1 MKKAMG
7 IPWQY
12 KLQAKEVPE
21 GYKKAMGDSPWPQFN
36 KSQRT
41 L

>member
-1 MKKAMG
+1 MG
-7 IPWQY
+7 IPWRY

-21 GYKKAMGDSPWPQFN
+21 EYKKAMGDSPWPQFDEL
-36 KSQRT
+36 QRA